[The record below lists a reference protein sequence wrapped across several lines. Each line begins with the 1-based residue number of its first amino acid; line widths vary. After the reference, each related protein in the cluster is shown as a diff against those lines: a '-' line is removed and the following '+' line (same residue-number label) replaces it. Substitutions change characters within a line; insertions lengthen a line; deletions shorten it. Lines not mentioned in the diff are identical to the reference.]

1 MKGDI
6 SADFHVPAK
15 RFSGVR
21 AQAGR
26 VLTDADFNVA
36 FDVLDSTI
44 EDLVRTL
51 LCAAGSPDSGLKVLS
66 ATPVTLPTP
75 EGAAVNTYEFEVAPG
90 TFVLGG
96 KATVLNSTINSTEQ
110 TD

>member
-6 SADFHVPAK
+6 SADFHAAEK

-26 VLTDADFNVA
+26 VLTEADFNVA
-36 FDVLDSTI
+36 FDVLDNTL

-66 ATPVTLPTP
+66 A
-75 EGAAVNTYEFEVAPG
+75 AAVTVATQHCP
-90 TFVLGG
+90 
-96 KATVLNSTINSTEQ
+96 
-110 TD
+110 